1 MFVSDVARSLS
12 TIFLILFSS
21 ANLPVCLS
29 QGYPCIETSD
39 VADDSIS
46 MCCGNTRC
54 QLSNM
59 TQLTCGGLSPSKSTC
74 SDFSD
79 RLNRYLFIYFIVIRD
94 VTITYVLPSGITP
107 VTGPVDQYSML
118 VTEKLVR

>member
-1 MFVSDVARSLS
+1 MFVSDIVRSLF
-12 TIFLILFSS
+12 TIFLILFLS

-39 VADDSIS
+39 VADDFIS
-46 MCCGNTRC
+46 MCCSNTLC
-54 QLSNM
+54 ELSNT
-59 TQLTCGGLSPSKSTC
+59 TQLTCGGLSPSKSI

-79 RLNRYLFIYFIVIRD
+79 RPRYMFIYFIVIRN
-94 VTITYVLPSGITP
+94 VTIIYVLPSGITP
-107 VTGPVDQYSML
+107 ITGPLDQHFVA

>member
-1 MFVSDVARSLS
+1 MFVSDIARSLS

-39 VADDSIS
+39 VADDFIS
-46 MCCGNTRC
+46 MCCSNTRC
-54 QLSNM
+54 QLSNV
-59 TQLTCGGLSPSKSTC
+59 TQLTCGGLSPSKSTRSNC
-74 SDFSD
+74 SD
-79 RLNRYLFIYFIVIRD
+79 RLRYLFIYFIVIND
-94 VTITYVLPSGITP
+94 VIITYVLPSGITP
-107 VTGPVDQYSML
+107 VTGPLDQHSVT